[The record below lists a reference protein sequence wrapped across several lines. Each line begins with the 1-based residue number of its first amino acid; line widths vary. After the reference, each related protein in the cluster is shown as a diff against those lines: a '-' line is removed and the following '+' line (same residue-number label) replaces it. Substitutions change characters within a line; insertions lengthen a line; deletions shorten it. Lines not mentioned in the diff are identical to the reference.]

1 MLVYFI
7 SSLYNNLNSL
17 SSNIFLK
24 EILPLTCDTFYTNSM
39 WEYQL
44 LKTSWHTLSPGFT
57 CSSIIT
63 YATAAISTVSR
74 SQSYF
79 FLLRLLF
86 LISSKLSFSSR
97 SITFLPI
104 NVTFVSP
111 SSHKTISSSYHRQ
124 TCPTPHWSFSSSK
137 FQSYFISFHSFSLI
151 NEQFPPKEKINPTIP
166 IYAITSNARYSRFI
180 NGDRIQRKC
189 RSNTLGKLVSFD
201 SHAFVQRYKPKARLL
216 HFYLNSVHAILGRAS
231 T

>member
-7 SSLYNNLNSL
+7 SSLYNNLDSL

-24 EILPLTCDTFYTNSM
+24 DILPLTCDTFYTKSM
-39 WEYQL
+39 WEYEL

-63 YATAAISTVSR
+63 NATAAISTVPR

-97 SITFLPI
+97 SMTFLPI
-104 NVTFVSP
+104 DVTFVSP

-124 TCPTPHWSFSSSK
+124 TSSTPHESFSSNK
-137 FQSYFISFHSFSLI
+137 FQSYFISFHLFSLI
-151 NEQFPPKEKINPTIP
+151 NVT
-166 IYAITSNARYSRFI
+166 
-180 NGDRIQRKC
+180 
-189 RSNTLGKLVSFD
+189 VSFKTKILQYQ
-201 SHAFVQRYKPKARLL
+201 FMRL
-216 HFYLNSVHAILGRAS
+216 
-231 T
+231 